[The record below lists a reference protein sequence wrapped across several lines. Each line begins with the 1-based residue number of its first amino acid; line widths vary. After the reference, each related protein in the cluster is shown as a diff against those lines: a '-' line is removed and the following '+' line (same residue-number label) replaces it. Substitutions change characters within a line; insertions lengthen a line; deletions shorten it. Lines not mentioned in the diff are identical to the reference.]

1 MNSAVSLKQGL
12 GVRNASLDIE
22 NKIMVKDK
30 NGNTHTQTD
39 IYIPYV
45 HEFVSASNQLP
56 RTFL

>member
-1 MNSAVSLKQGL
+1 MNSAVSHKQGL

-39 IYIPYV
+39 IYTIC
-45 HEFVSASNQLP
+45 S
-56 RTFL
+56 